1 MIICRL
7 EDNMYF
13 CSMIKLVNSMKKK
26 VLFLLPLFLGA
37 CSDSGESPVI
47 TIEKLCE
54 AEIIVIL
61 IFTETV
67 DVYLNIGSGVCD
79 GIVHQVTE
87 NGVEQRVIAFDLDT
101 LL

>member
-1 MIICRL
+1 M
-7 EDNMYF
+7 
-13 CSMIKLVNSMKKK
+13 
-26 VLFLLPLFLGA
+26 
-37 CSDSGESPVI
+37 PVS
-47 TIEKLCE
+47 CE

>member
-1 MIICRL
+1 MFRR
-7 EDNMYF
+7 DTDTR
-13 CSMIKLVNSMKKK
+13 V
-26 VLFLLPLFLGA
+26 
-37 CSDSGESPVI
+37 
-47 TIEKLCE
+47 CE
-54 AEIIVIL
+54 AEIIIVL

>member
-1 MIICRL
+1 MFRRDTDARI
-7 EDNMYF
+7 
-13 CSMIKLVNSMKKK
+13 
-26 VLFLLPLFLGA
+26 
-37 CSDSGESPVI
+37 
-47 TIEKLCE
+47 CE

-87 NGVEQRVIAFDLDT
+87 DGVEQRVIAFDLDT